1 MENYLKEINAVLGV
15 VGSFIC
21 LTDGRVAASAL
32 PDQFDASS
40 VNEVDLVYDKG
51 RLIVKNLRGGALAIL
66 CSRNV
71 SLPLL
76 NLTANVVVKKLTTE
90 LKPPKSSAPAPA
102 ARPVPAPAAKPIA
115 PPAAAAETAHLPKNL
130 RWQTRSRLGETVQ
143 WYDTPEEF

>member
-15 VGSFIC
+15 AGSFIC
-21 LTDGRVAASAL
+21 LTDGRIAASAL

-40 VNEVDLVYDKG
+40 VNATAHVASQTFQALETTGQRVNEVDLVYDKG

-66 CSRNV
+66 CSRSV

-115 PPAAAAETAHLPKNL
+115 PPAAAAEPAH
-130 RWQTRSRLGETVQ
+130 RA
-143 WYDTPEEF
+143 